1 MAVMANTN
9 GEGPEIHSLE
19 TVTGHTALGLG
30 LAGLVFL
37 ATACLATC
45 YCKRRSSAA
54 EHKKLALSQM
64 TLKRPTAVRS
74 PAGNN
79 SHYLKKSPSPTY
91 ATPVASLVNSPTGS
105 ATSNKSS
112 TMQPCVAL
120 PGTVVITENEKSAP
134 DRPLLM
140 DIAGTTTGTDSD
152 DSSLMTSGG
161 NQDVTVIDCDGN
173 TEGKLGQIFF
183 KIKYQAKEN
192 ILVVGVIKCRD
203 LCIKDTASGSSDP
216 YVKVHLLPDKQKV
229 KTRVL
234 RKTRNPIYNEEFTFT
249 GITVNQLSSSTLHF
263 VVFSFDRY
271 SRDDVVGEVFYSLQS
286 FETNGHSLSFCRD
299 IQPRSLRIK
308 SQGRGEIL
316 LSLCW
321 QPAANRFTIVILKAR
336 NLPKMDVTGLA
347 DPYVK
352 VYLLYKGQRVAKK
365 KTHVKKRTLNPV
377 YNESFVFEV
386 PADNLD
392 NVSLELLLLDWDRV
406 TKNEVIGRLDL
417 GGDKSSGTVLS
428 HWTDVCNSP
437 RRQIAEWHKL
447 RE

>member
-1 MAVMANTN
+1 MAVMVTN
-9 GEGPEIHSLE
+9 PNEGPEVEALE
-19 TVTGHTALGLG
+19 KVTGHTVLGLG

-37 ATACLATC
+37 ATVCLATC
-45 YCKRRSSAA
+45 YCRRRNSSL
-54 EHKKLALSQM
+54 ETKKLTLSQL

-91 ATPVASLVNSPTGS
+91 VTPVTSLVNSPSGSIHSPTGGG
-105 ATSNKSS
+105 S
-112 TMQPCVAL
+112 TNHSPMQPCVPL
-120 PGTVVITENEKSAP
+120 PGNVVITENEK
-134 DRPLLM
+134 
-140 DIAGTTTGTDSD
+140 AGKDHRSQDGNGVAGGFQDTASDSD
-152 DSSLMTSGG
+152 SCLVSADCATASTKDM
-161 NQDVTVIDCDGN
+161 IDCDSNG
-173 TEGKLGQIFF
+173 ESKLGQIFF

-192 ILVVGVIKCRD
+192 LLIVTVLKCRD
-203 LCIKDTASGSSDP
+203 LCIKDTPSGSSDP
-216 YVKVHLLPDKQKV
+216 YVKIHLLPDKQKV

-249 GITVNQLSSSTLHF
+249 GISPAQMKASTLHF

-271 SRDDVVGEVFYSLQS
+271 SRDDVVGEVFYSLHS
-286 FETNGHSLSFCRD
+286 FETSGHSLSFCRD

-321 QPAANRFTIVILKAR
+321 QPAANRFTIVVLKAR

-392 NVSLELLLLDWDRV
+392 SVSLELLLLDWDRV
-406 TKNEVIGRLDL
+406 TKNEVKRQNMLFQL
-417 GGDKSSGTVLS
+417 GSG
-428 HWTDVCNSP
+428 H
-437 RRQIAEWHKL
+437 
-447 RE
+447 